1 MNCLLMLNRR
11 CAQVQSEPSAS
22 RGSCWI
28 FAEPE
33 IICVDWCAYTQWIPS
48 NHHVRHFDKSRPR
61 EWHPLCIF
69 MSDSLDHF
77 PSTAHTKDHRHGT
90 CQHKYYI
97 NRYLQSLVAR
107 WIDICP
113 HSRLASFQQARSI
126 CYKHHG
132 NTSKPQPVKRRKS
145 AHLLSCMLRMKLCT
159 TRTLSSLYP
168 PGGTCHIWHFATRFG
183 DDCHGI
189 QN

>member
-126 CYKHHG
+126 CYKVISIMVTLQNHSQ
-132 NTSKPQPVKRRKS
+132 SKKKIGSSPKLHAENEVVYHQNSVKLVSTRR
-145 AHLLSCMLRMKLCT
+145 HLSHLALCNSI
-159 TRTLSSLYP
+159 R
-168 PGGTCHIWHFATRFG
+168 R
-183 DDCHGI
+183 
-189 QN
+189 